1 MGLLGVKG
9 AGRENWRNVVERYKF
24 PLEVKEVLGYE
35 DPT

>member
-24 PLEVKEVLGYE
+24 PPRSERG
-35 DPT
+35 TRI